1 MLLTFSEVYVIIEEN
16 GGVYMLIDTELVAKI
31 DDFNGL
37 ANKNNLSTRLGV
49 DYSEGSTLV
58 MGTSEQLKAGTYQCK
73 LKSREKINVV
83 DALIKFVCFEN
94 GE

>member
-1 MLLTFSEVYVIIEEN
+1 
-16 GGVYMLIDTELVAKI
+16 MLIDTELIAKI

-49 DYSEGSTLV
+49 DYSEGGTLV
-58 MGTSEQLKAGTYQCK
+58 MGTSEQLKAGTYFSK
-73 LKSREKINVV
+73 LKTEEKINVV
-83 DALIKFVCFEN
+83 DALIKFVCFEK